1 MAWSTS
7 NRRAELPADWR
18 ERRERV
24 RRRAGGRCEWVSPSG
39 VRCKRDGTDADHAG
53 DRMDHDDLQWLCPIH
68 HKRKTAGEARSAKS
82 AKRRK
87 GARVRRDERPG
98 AL

>member
-1 MAWSTS
+1 
-7 NRRAELPADWR
+7 
-18 ERRERV
+18 
-24 RRRAGGRCEWVSPSG
+24 
-39 VRCKRDGTDADHAG
+39 
-53 DRMDHDDLQWLCPIH
+53 MDHDDLQWLCPTH